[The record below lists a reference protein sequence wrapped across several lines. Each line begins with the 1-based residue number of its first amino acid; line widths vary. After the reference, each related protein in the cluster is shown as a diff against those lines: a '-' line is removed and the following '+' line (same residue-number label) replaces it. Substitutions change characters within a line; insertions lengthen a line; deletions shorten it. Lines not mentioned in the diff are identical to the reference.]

1 MSKTASEK
9 PRSGLRVSPLTGTVV
24 ILITVVF
31 SVFFFVWTPTCKE
44 RYRPSRAIVCLGNLK
59 TLSLFLHMY
68 AVEHEGRYPPAERWC
83 DVLVGEYGEH
93 EDLNK
98 VFRCPGDPKGPCSY
112 AMNPNADLNGAG
124 DVVLLFESKL
134 GWNQF
139 GGSELLTTENHK
151 GQGCSV
157 LFVDGSI
164 QFVKA
169 KEVDELKWGDGEI
182 AEGELENVPGSSEGT
197 R

>member
-31 SVFFFVWTPTCKE
+31 SVFFFLWTPTCKE
-44 RYRPSRAIVCLGNLK
+44 RYRPSRAIVCLRNLK
-59 TLSLFLHMY
+59 TLSLCLYMY
-68 AVEHEGRYPPAERWC
+68 ADEHEGRFPPAQRWC
-83 DVLVGEYGEH
+83 DVLAGEYGEH
-93 EDLNK
+93 VDFND

-112 AMNPNADLNGAG
+112 AMNPNVDPNGAG
-124 DVVLLFESKL
+124 DIVLLFESKP
-134 GWNQF
+134 GWNQS
-139 GGSELLTTENHK
+139 GGPELLTMKNHK

-157 LFVDGSI
+157 SFVDSSVR
-164 QFVKA
+164 FVKA
-169 KEVDELKWGDGEI
+169 DEVAELKWGDGEN
-182 AEGELENVPGSSEGT
+182 AEGELANVPGSSERT